1 MVNECQT
8 SPQQCIISNAH
19 VILHVSQ
26 VASIHDAC
34 PSTIVQGTCGL
45 LPVAISL
52 DLLHDGK
59 EKHLYGLPR
68 LISKRC
74 IIRGYSVQKHYVFV

>member
-8 SPQQCIISNAH
+8 SPQLCIISNAH

-26 VASIHDAC
+26 VASVHDAC

-45 LPVAISL
+45 LPVAI
-52 DLLHDGK
+52 
-59 EKHLYGLPR
+59 
-68 LISKRC
+68 IVC
-74 IIRGYSVQKHYVFV
+74 IN

>member
-8 SPQQCIISNAH
+8 SPQLCIISNAH
-19 VILHVSQ
+19 IILHVSQ
-26 VASIHDAC
+26 VASVQDAC

-52 DLLHDGK
+52 YKLIYCMMGK
-59 EKHLYGLPR
+59 KSIYMA
-68 LISKRC
+68 
-74 IIRGYSVQKHYVFV
+74 YQD